1 MAEYVAGKE
10 AIRKVK
16 NGMTVMIGGFLEAG
30 SPEYLI
36 DLVLDQKLKNLS
48 LVVNDIA
55 SLGKGAGKLVNAG
68 SIKKIITSYL
78 GADPNMQKLISAKK
92 LEVILVPQG
101 TLAER
106 IRAGGLGLGGILTYT
121 GIGTLVEEKKTIVTI
136 EGQQYIL
143 ERPLKADVALIK
155 AHTADRAGNLV
166 YRKSARN
173 FNPLMAMSAAIVI
186 AEAENIL
193 QEEMIDPE
201 HVITP
206 GIFID
211 YIVNNKNL

>member
-1 MAEYVAGKE
+1 MADFVTGNE
-10 AIRKVK
+10 AIRKIK
-16 NGMTVMIGGFLEAG
+16 SGMTIMIGGFLEAG

-36 DLVLDQKLKNLS
+36 DLMLDKKLKDLS
-48 LVVNDIA
+48 LIVNDIS
-55 SLGKGAGKLVNAG
+55 SLDKGAGKLVNAG
-68 SIKKIITSYL
+68 FIKKIITSYL
-78 GADPNMQKLISAKK
+78 GTDPNVQKIIAHKQLDVS
-92 LEVILVPQG
+92 LVPQG

-106 IRAGGLGLGGILTYT
+106 IRAGGVGLGGILTYT

-143 ERPLKADVALIK
+143 ERSLKADAALIK
-155 AHTADRAGNLV
+155 AHTADQAGNLV

-173 FNPLMAMSAAIVI
+173 FNPLMAMSAETVI
-186 AEAENIL
+186 AEVDCIA
-193 QEEMIDPE
+193 QKEMIDPE

-211 YIVNNKNL
+211 YIVKR